1 MDPKGKQL
9 LASTGQSLEKISR
22 LFGINLSSY
31 LGKSYSFVLLV
42 LFCFLSYMT
51 WDNVCTG
58 HCANHIIKKF
68 MITLEYTLYVLLIF
82 TMVITSLFH
91 PEQFAFP
98 RQEML
103 IIDSILESYGA
114 QFSDKDIFIMKH
126 LQDAVTVT
134 LSLFFTMKCS
144 YERITS
150 NSTELIWLS
159 IHTWYSVICLLVID
173 GLLSHYVNDIY
184 LRFRELNKIAA
195 QHSKDKLLV
204 SYINFTTADAYDK
217 RNDLVISKIRSI
229 QHIHYTLTVL
239 AMKVNAN
246 FSLHLLISSA
256 LCLNAII
263 LNLYDIYHNMKTD
276 ENRSDTIVFQVIFI
290 FCSVLR
296 SLYISYICQR
306 TRNEVEY
313 QIDVCM
319 WKYAYDIILISLYI
333 QSRRMTKI
341 LHDVFLKHKSLRSE
355 VIYFSLQLV
364 HQDLVFT
371 ACGLY
376 EINISLMCS
385 IAGAI
390 VTYLV
395 MVIQLDVTEK
405 FAIANTTQ
413 SYIADNSTNNVS
425 LLISQ

>member
-306 TRNEVEY
+306 TRNE
-313 QIDVCM
+313 
-319 WKYAYDIILISLYI
+319 
-333 QSRRMTKI
+333 SRRMTKI

-413 SYIADNSTNNVS
+413 SYIADNSTNCAANCALVS
-425 LLISQ
+425 SSNFL